1 MKQALP
7 SGAKEH
13 MEEHAQRADLYT
25 PVLLAAAFLLSA
37 AFVIVAIALYRA
49 DALLIIPT
57 TSPIPLVVLDP
68 SFYLPESISPV
79 GPFSWSSCCAATI
92 EP

>member
-49 DALLIIPT
+49 DAFFIIPT

-68 SFYLPESISPV
+68 SVYLPESTSLAPV
-79 GPFSWSSCCAATI
+79 PTDGNLPVSQAR
-92 EP
+92 